1 MVVHCAAATRRGL
14 EVKQSSL
21 CRQPCLIRVGYIVL
35 NVAGDAHGSS
45 IRNDRP
51 WVWLV
56 IAATG
61 LALTATPASGQQS
74 PATSPGSNE
83 PPILISDSNTGYV
96 DNAIVGNQLRLRAD
110 ASYNQKQP
118 DRAEFFYAKCGCY
131 GPPAPGMPQPE
142 KSVDAGDLMLGIEYA
157 PVSNFSLF
165 AEVPYRAVNPEVNA
179 NASGLGDI
187 QLGLK
192 YAVLASRQ
200 HYVTLQLRAYAP
212 SGDARKG
219 LGTHHWSIEPGLLY
233 YGQLSERLALSGELR
248 YFLPINGSSGQGTGF
263 NEGYAGDVL
272 RYGIGLSYDL
282 DSSSSVKISPIV
294 ELVGWRVFDGLMLDE
309 NGIPQSAR
317 ANIVNLKL
325 GARFRFTNQD
335 SVYVGVGHALTNEAW
350 YENIARL
357 EYRRT
362 F

>member
-1 MVVHCAAATRRGL
+1 MLHQSETTRPRL
-14 EVKQSSL
+14 
-21 CRQPCLIRVGYIVL
+21 
-35 NVAGDAHGSS
+35 
-45 IRNDRP
+45 
-51 WVWLV
+51 LV

-74 PATSPGSNE
+74 PTTSAGSNE

-96 DNAIVGNQLRLRAD
+96 DNAIVGNQVRLRAD
-110 ASYNQKQP
+110 ASFNQKQP

-131 GPPAPGMPQPE
+131 PPPASGPGMPQLE
-142 KSVDAGDLMLGIEYA
+142 KSVDAGDMTLAIEYA

-165 AEVPYRAVNPEVNA
+165 AEIPYRAVDPEVNS

-192 YAVLASRQ
+192 YALLASRQ
-200 HYVTLQLRAYAP
+200 HYFTLQLRAYAP

-233 YGQLSERLALSGELR
+233 YGQLSERMALSGELR
-248 YFLPINGSSGQGTGF
+248 YILPINGSSGVPPQF
-263 NEGYAGDVL
+263 NEGYAGKVL

-282 DSSSSVKISPIV
+282 DSSSSVKISPII
-294 ELVGWRVFDGLMLDE
+294 ELVGWRVFDGLMLDA
-309 NGIPQSAR
+309 NGNTLSAR

-335 SVYVGVGHALTNEAW
+335 SVYVGVGRALTHEAW
-350 YENIARL
+350 YESIARL
-357 EYRRT
+357 EYRHT